1 MFQIIIKNT
10 LAQGVGKIFV
20 ILLSIATT
28 ALLTRLFGGAEGYGG
43 YAFLTAFV
51 LLFGTLADWGTTPI
65 AVREASRNEGRR
77 SVIFGSVT
85 IFRLLFSVIA
95 LLVLNIVVR
104 LNPTWSEFIYP
115 ATIASLVIVVL
126 SLKTSSSIV
135 FQTLLKME
143 NTALSEIVSSL
154 TLLGLV
160 FLGFVF
166 GGGLVWVMTAWFVS
180 TLIAA
185 VVSWFLVMRLTKVV
199 WKVNMDVVRNI
210 GLEALPAGGLL
221 LVSSIYNKIDVV
233 ILQYFQG
240 DGAVG
245 IYSLSYKVHENLV
258 FGSAFLMNAALPF
271 LSKQFVQKNSL
282 VELKTLYQKTFDI
295 LLGLAIFIFISI
307 FILAPLVIGVLGGSD
322 FDRSAGVLRILLV
335 ATVLSYFNHLTGYSL
350 LAFGK
355 QRTSLVIAL
364 VALVFNVAANLIF
377 IPLYSYNAAA
387 IITIATEA
395 LVLISSSIIV
405 WRVIGFFPSFF
416 SITRTWSEI
425 AKIIWSR

>member
-10 LAQGVGKIFV
+10 LMQGVGKLFV

-28 ALLTRLFGGAEGYGG
+28 ALLTRFLGGAEGYGG
-43 YAFLTAFV
+43 YAFLTAFI
-51 LLFGTLADWGTTPI
+51 LLFGTLADWGTTSI
-65 AVREASRNEGRR
+65 AVREASRSESRR
-77 SVIFGSVT
+77 PIIFGSVT
-85 IFRLLFSVIA
+85 IFRLLFSVVA
-95 LLVLNIVVR
+95 LLVLNIVIR
-104 LNPTWSEFIYP
+104 LNPTWSEFVYS

-143 NTALSEIVSSL
+143 NTALAEIVSSL

-166 GGGLVWVMTAWFVS
+166 GGGLLWVMTAWFLA
-180 TLIAA
+180 TLISAL
-185 VVSWFLVMRLTKVV
+185 VSWFLVIRLTKVV
-199 WKVNMDVVRNI
+199 WKVNWDVVRNI
-210 GLEALPAGGLL
+210 GVEALPAGGLL

-240 DGAVG
+240 DSAVG

-258 FGSAFLMNAALPF
+258 LGSAFLMNSALPF

-282 VELKTLYQKTFDI
+282 TELRSLYQKNFDI
-295 LLGLAIFIFISI
+295 LFGAGLFIFII
-307 FILAPLVIGVLGGSD
+307 TFILSPLIIGVLGGGTFGHSI
-322 FDRSAGVLRILLV
+322 GVLRILLV

-355 QRTSLVIAL
+355 QRTSLVIAV
-364 VALVFNVAANLIF
+364 VALVFNIVANLIF

-387 IITIATEA
+387 VITIATEA
-395 LVLISSSIIV
+395 GVLILSSIIV
-405 WRVIGFFPSFF
+405 CRVIGIFPSLF
-416 SITRTWSEI
+416 SVTRTWLEI
-425 AKIIWSR
+425 AKIIWNR